1 MSRRVLISVT
11 YSLTLQL
18 SLCLPFEKNKNIF
31 ADETNHYRKTN
42 KKVLM
47 TFFIIHP
54 NGLGHIELKGNGT
67 ATFA

>member
-1 MSRRVLISVT
+1 M
-11 YSLTLQL
+11 